1 MEFILFIH
9 LPIYLKPIFKF
20 CLIAV
25 TCMDVACCK
34 MEQILNNFEK
44 HFQKILY
51 YVIFFNVLA
60 KISCYVEHYLFI
72 YFVFILLEI
81 KNYNFTFIF
90 VPFKKQLFFIFI
102 IFL

>member
-60 KISCYVEHYLFI
+60 KISCYVERGIIYLFI
-72 YFVFILLEI
+72 LC
-81 KNYNFTFIF
+81 
-90 VPFKKQLFFIFI
+90 LFC
-102 IFL
+102 

>member
-1 MEFILFIH
+1 MYGYSL
-9 LPIYLKPIFKF
+9 LQDG
-20 CLIAV
+20 A
-25 TCMDVACCK
+25 
-34 MEQILNNFEK
+34 K

-60 KISCYVEHYLFI
+60 KISCYVERGIIYLFI

-90 VPFKKQLFFIFI
+90 VPFKKHLFFIFI